1 MAKNSAAFYDG
12 FMKTLLVTSVDPK
25 LSDSAASLM
34 IVESGSSAFV
44 PSLDPLLL
52 DPIKDIRVRAE
63 TMTSLLQGIIDYR
76 PPMHWGINE

>member
-25 LSDSAASLM
+25 LSDSDASLM
-34 IVESGSSAFV
+34 IVKSESSAFV

-52 DPIKDIRVRAE
+52 DPVEDIQVRAE
-63 TMTSLLQGIIDYR
+63 TMTSLLQGIMDYR